1 MPLIYTL
8 ARIFTSEEARYQG
21 KPLYQEIIDLV
32 VRQKVSARVHVT
44 KGIAGC
50 YENGEVATFGVEVFS
65 FHMPL
70 EIIVIMPQ
78 SESARCCPS
87 WRRWW
92 TKGLMTVEDQDV
104 HWHKCR
110 KQMIPR
116 QVRVKDVMTPR
127 PRTLPMDAP
136 ATEALRILLG
146 ARFHGIPVVDA
157 QKRPVGM
164 ITQGDLLRQTPFPLK
179 LGSLRPFQASH
190 LEALEKLLDGKRV
203 ADLMSR
209 PAVVV
214 REDELLAKAVDLMLM
229 KDVKRLPVVAADGS
243 LTGMLSRLDVFKTIM
258 ERNPDWSSFD
268 QGGVQL
274 QDIRLVKEAMR
285 TDTPTLPP
293 SAPTWDAIKLID
305 TTPIKR
311 VAVVDPDG
319 KLLGLISEKVLLAA
333 FSAHTGGHAGPDPGQ
348 SLLPGPGPQ
357 AQGPAQGPA
366 GPDGRGGHAHGHP
379 FGAGGR
385 PHRGGP
391 AADGREEAQADSRP
405 GRPGA
410 PQGDA
415 DPGLPDA
422 DDQGPPAGVAPAGEA
437 NVH

>member
-78 SESARCCPS
+78 SESAQLLPLLEEMVDE
-87 WRRWW
+87 
-92 TKGLMTVEDQDV
+92 GLMTVEDRDV

-127 PRTLPMDAP
+127 PRALPMDAP

-190 LEALEKLLDGKRV
+190 LEALEKLLDGKQV
-203 ADLMSR
+203 AELMSR

-214 REDELLAKAVDLMLM
+214 REDELLAKAADLMLM
-229 KDVKRLPVVAADGS
+229 RDVKRLPVVAADGS
-243 LTGMLSRLDVFKTIM
+243 LAGMLSRLDVFKTIM

-268 QGGVQL
+268 QGGVQV

-285 TDTPTLPP
+285 FDTPTLPP

-305 TTPIKR
+305 TTPIQR

-333 FSAHTGGHAGPDPGQ
+333 FSAHTGGMLDLILANLSFPALARKHKALLKALRARTVGEVMLTDIHSVQEDDPIEGALQ
-348 SLLPGPGPQ
+348 LMVEKKLKRIPVLD
-357 AQGPAQGPA
+357 AQGRLKGMLT
-366 GPDGRGGHAHGHP
+366 R
-379 FGAGGR
+379 
-385 PHRGGP
+385 
-391 AADGREEAQADSRP
+391 DSLMRTIK
-405 GRPGA
+405 A
-410 PQGDA
+410 PQ
-415 DPGLPDA
+415 P
-422 DDQGPPAGVAPAGEA
+422 E
-437 NVH
+437 

>member
-1 MPLIYTL
+1 MPLTYTL

-21 KPLYQEIIDLV
+21 KPLYQEV
-32 VRQKVSARVHVT
+32 VNFMSRQKISARVHVT

-78 SESARCCPS
+78 SESARLLPQLEEMVDE
-87 WRRWW
+87 
-92 TKGLMTVEDQDV
+92 GLMTVEDKEV

-110 KQMIPR
+110 KRMIPR
-116 QVRVKDVMTPR
+116 QVRVKDAMTFR
-127 PRTLPMDAP
+127 PRALPMDAP
-136 ATEALRILLG
+136 AIEALRILLG
-146 ARFHGIPVVDA
+146 APFHGIPVVDA

-164 ITQGDLLRQTPFPLK
+164 ITQGDLLRQTPFPIK
-179 LGSLRPFQASH
+179 LGSLQPFKNSH
-190 LEALEKLLDGKRV
+190 LEALEKLLNGKRV
-203 ADLMSR
+203 AALMSK

-214 REDELLAKAVDLMLM
+214 KEDELLAKATDLMLM

-258 ERNPDWSSFD
+258 DRSPDWSTFD

-274 QDIRLVKEAMR
+274 KDIRLVKEAMR

-293 SAPTWDAIKLID
+293 TAPTWDAIKLID

-319 KLLGLISEKVLLAA
+319 KLLGLVSERVLLAA
-333 FSAHTGGHAGPDPGQ
+333 FSAHTGGMLDMILANLSFPTLARKHKELLRALRARTVGEVMLTDIYSVHEDDPVEDALQLMVEKKLKRVPVLDAQGHFKGMLTRD
-348 SLLPGPGPQ
+348 SLMRSMQAPQ
-357 AQGPAQGPA
+357 A
-366 GPDGRGGHAHGHP
+366 
-379 FGAGGR
+379 
-385 PHRGGP
+385 
-391 AADGREEAQADSRP
+391 E
-405 GRPGA
+405 
-410 PQGDA
+410 
-415 DPGLPDA
+415 
-422 DDQGPPAGVAPAGEA
+422 
-437 NVH
+437 